1 MITTQQLVFNN
12 KTTNITIKDMVKIL
26 TQLHIHALNGGT
38 QNQDNFRILSEH
50 FYNLITMKE
59 IREFIE
65 WHPYV
70 RECKIKVINTCL
82 KRYIN
87 FNEARITTDIIHNE
101 QIKVL
106 WFLWE
111 NDVYYETYQS
121 ISPRIIQLYR
131 VFKFT
136 KYYLEKIFELD
147 YRVGIMRCFRNSD
160 NNDMDYSFSRYYNR
174 SNNPPWINDILNYNE
189 EFKILKPDDYTEF
202 ENAEKIKIAINRRKV
217 RRSIQIKYVASSSVT
232 NNTPESTEYNST
244 ESFVSNQVYSNIDI
258 NEATASGADYVTSIR
273 TVD

>member
-1 MITTQQLVFNN
+1 
-12 KTTNITIKDMVKIL
+12 
-26 TQLHIHALNGGT
+26 
-38 QNQDNFRILSEH
+38 
-50 FYNLITMKE
+50 
-59 IREFIE
+59 
-65 WHPYV
+65 
-70 RECKIKVINTCL
+70 
-82 KRYIN
+82 
-87 FNEARITTDIIHNE
+87 
-101 QIKVL
+101 
-106 WFLWE
+106 
-111 NDVYYETYQS
+111 
-121 ISPRIIQLYR
+121 